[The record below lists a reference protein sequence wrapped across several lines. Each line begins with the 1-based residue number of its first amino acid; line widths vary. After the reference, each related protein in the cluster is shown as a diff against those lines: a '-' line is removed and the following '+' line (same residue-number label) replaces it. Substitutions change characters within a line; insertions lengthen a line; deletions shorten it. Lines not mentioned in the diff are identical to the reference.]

1 MHSPR
6 LWTFFGKLDN
16 VQRFPRGLL
25 QFMDLQTVG
34 EEASDRVA
42 FKIESMGPA
51 QPRRNDAYDSKVVL
65 GIHFQRVS

>member
-1 MHSPR
+1 MR
-6 LWTFFGKLDN
+6 VGIFFGKLND
-16 VQRFPRGLL
+16 VQRFPSGFF